1 MIRFLFRTSERT
13 ADAQQM
19 YTTRISHLGH
29 SLSVQVILLIESV
42 ARGDF
47 LEVNRQREEGNMP
60 MTYIMHP
67 RKRFACPSGWTCR
80 IDWGGSGSTIHGLH
94 RLNGLR
100 RNVAAL
106 YSIWAQRKSSSA

>member
-13 ADAQQM
+13 ADAQQT

-60 MTYIMHP
+60 MTYVVHP
-67 RKRFACPSGWTCR
+67 RKRFACPSGRTCR
-80 IDWGGSGSTIHGLH
+80 IDWGGSGSTIRGL
-94 RLNGLR
+94 RRPNGLQ